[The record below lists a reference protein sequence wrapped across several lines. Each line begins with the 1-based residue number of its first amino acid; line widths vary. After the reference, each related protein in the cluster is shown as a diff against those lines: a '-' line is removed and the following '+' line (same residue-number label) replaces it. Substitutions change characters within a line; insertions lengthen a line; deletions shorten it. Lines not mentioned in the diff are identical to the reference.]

1 MKEQSL
7 VNVERRGTKSEAK
20 KGAKKWARNR
30 KEGRLSHT
38 HTQEQWESEKDAHTH
53 RHRQREQ
60 DTSTHT
66 YTYVDITTVKCQA
79 TFTRVDKYEA
89 NERSRRM
96 AKKGAAG
103 GNEKRQHIERFNV
116 PHPALGESTPPRIQ
130 SLPLLLLLLLLLLIL
145 PTERR
150 PLRPSACLASGVA
163 AQPHPPSH
171 RCVNLNIL
179 WGVSIVDVGAIVSAT
194 PRPP

>member
-1 MKEQSL
+1 MS
-7 VNVERRGTKSEAK
+7 TKP
-20 KGAKKWARNR
+20 
-30 KEGRLSHT
+30 EGRKTLTHTHT

-96 AKKGAAG
+96 ARKGAAG

-130 SLPLLLLLLLLLLIL
+130 SLPLLLLLLLLLLL